1 VYYIHAASHVVLRL
15 LNKQENYTMKNNET
29 MYTKVMEKLNF
40 EPSLDATDIT
50 VSIQG
55 DGDIVILGGT
65 VESFYEKLAA
75 ERAVKSLMNVRTIAN
90 EITVDLSI
98 RYKKTD
104 AEIAKEVTNAIKSNT
119 ITAPKNIQAIVKD
132 GIVTLTGAVDW
143 YYQKSAAF
151 NAINK
156 LFGIKAIIN
165 NIEVKPI
172 IVIDSSKV
180 KSQITKEFERH
191 ARIDAEKIKVTV
203 EGKKIILTGKVNNYD
218 EIDEAETAAWSVSG
232 VEKVDNKL
240 TIDW

>member
-1 VYYIHAASHVVLRL
+1 
-15 LNKQENYTMKNNET
+15 MKNNET

-104 AEIAKEVTNAIKSNT
+104 AEIAQEVTNAIKSNT

-191 ARIDAEKIKVTV
+191 ARIDADKIKVTV
-203 EGKKIILTGKVNNYD
+203 EGKKIILTGKVSSYD
-218 EIDEAETAAWSVSG
+218 EIDEAEDAAWSIAG

>member
-1 VYYIHAASHVVLRL
+1 M
-15 LNKQENYTMKNNET
+15 TNNEA

-40 EPSLDATDIT
+40 EPSLDTTNIT

-55 DGDIVILGGT
+55 DDDIIILGGT
-65 VESFYEKLAA
+65 VESFYEKLVA
-75 ERAVKSLMNVRTIAN
+75 ERAVKSLMNVRAIAN

-98 RYKKTD
+98 PHHQTD
-104 AEIAKEVTNAIKSNT
+104 AEIAKEVTNAIKNNT
-119 ITAPKNIQAIVKD
+119 IAAQKNIQAIIKN
-132 GIVTLTGAVDW
+132 GIVTLNGDVDW

-156 LFGIKAIIN
+156 LFGIKSIIN
-165 NIEVKPI
+165 NIEVKPM

-191 ARIDAEKIKVTV
+191 ARIDADKIKVTV
-203 EGKKIILTGKVNNYD
+203 EGKKIILTGKVSSYD
-218 EIDEAETAAWSVSG
+218 EIDEAETAAWSIAG

>member
-1 VYYIHAASHVVLRL
+1 M
-15 LNKQENYTMKNNET
+15 TNNEA

-40 EPSLDATDIT
+40 EPSLDTTNIT

-55 DGDIVILGGT
+55 DDDIIILGGT
-65 VESFYEKLAA
+65 VESFYEKLVA
-75 ERAVKSLMNVRTIAN
+75 EKAVQSLMHVRTIAN

-98 RYKKTD
+98 PHHKTD
-104 AEIAKEVTNAIKSNT
+104 AEIAQEVTNAIKNNT
-119 ITAPKNIQAIVKD
+119 ITASKNIQAIIKN
-132 GIVTLTGAVDW
+132 GIVTLTGDVDW

-156 LFGIKAIIN
+156 LFGIKSIIN

-172 IVIDSSKV
+172 IIIDSSKV

-203 EGKKIILTGKVNNYD
+203 EGKKIILTGKVSSYD
-218 EIDEAETAAWSVSG
+218 EIDEAEDAAWSIAG
-232 VEKVDNKL
+232 VEQVDNKL

>member
-1 VYYIHAASHVVLRL
+1 MTD
-15 LNKQENYTMKNNET
+15 NGT

-40 EPSLDATDIT
+40 EPSLDATNIT
-50 VSIQG
+50 ISIQG
-55 DGDIVILGGT
+55 NNDIVILGGT
-65 VESFYEKLAA
+65 VESFYEKLSA

-90 EITVDLSI
+90 EIIVDLSI
-98 RYKKTD
+98 PHRKTD
-104 AEIAKEVTNAIKSNT
+104 AEIAKEVTNAIKNNT
-119 ITAPKNIQAIVKD
+119 IAASKKIQAIVKD
-132 GIVTLTGAVDW
+132 GIVTLTGDVDW

-156 LFGIKAIIN
+156 LFGIKSIIN

-172 IVIDSSKV
+172 IVIDSSKI

-191 ARIDAEKIKVTV
+191 ARIDADKIKVTV
-203 EGKKIILTGKVNNYD
+203 EGKKITLTGKVSNYD
-218 EIDEAETAAWSVSG
+218 EIDEAETAAWSIAG

>member
-1 VYYIHAASHVVLRL
+1 
-15 LNKQENYTMKNNET
+15 
-29 MYTKVMEKLNF
+29 
-40 EPSLDATDIT
+40 
-50 VSIQG
+50 
-55 DGDIVILGGT
+55 
-65 VESFYEKLAA
+65 
-75 ERAVKSLMNVRTIAN
+75 MNVRTIAN

-104 AEIAKEVTNAIKSNT
+104 AEIAQEVTNAIKNNT
-119 ITAPKNIQAIVKD
+119 ITASKNIQAIIKN
-132 GIVTLTGAVDW
+132 GIVTLTGDVDW

-156 LFGIKAIIN
+156 LFGIKSIIN

-191 ARIDAEKIKVTV
+191 ARIDADKIKVTV
-203 EGKKIILTGKVNNYD
+203 EGKKIILTGKVSSYE
-218 EIDEAETAAWSVSG
+218 EIDEAEDAAWSIAG

>member
-1 VYYIHAASHVVLRL
+1 M
-15 LNKQENYTMKNNET
+15 TNNEA

-40 EPSLDATDIT
+40 EPSLDTTNIT

-55 DGDIVILGGT
+55 DDDIIILGGT
-65 VESFYEKLAA
+65 VESFYEKLVA
-75 ERAVKSLMNVRTIAN
+75 EKAVQSLMHVRTIAN

-98 RYKKTD
+98 PHRKTD
-104 AEIAKEVTNAIKSNT
+104 AEIAQEVTNAIKNNT
-119 ITAPKNIQAIVKD
+119 ITASKNIQAIIKN
-132 GIVTLTGAVDW
+132 GIVTLTGDVDW

-156 LFGIKAIIN
+156 LFGIKSIIN

-172 IVIDSSKV
+172 IIIDSSKV

-191 ARIDAEKIKVTV
+191 ARIDADKIKVTV
-203 EGKKIILTGKVNNYD
+203 EGKKIILTGKVSSYD
-218 EIDEAETAAWSVSG
+218 EIDEAEDAAWSIAG
-232 VEKVDNKL
+232 VEQVDNKL

>member
-1 VYYIHAASHVVLRL
+1 MI
-15 LNKQENYTMKNNET
+15 NNEA

-40 EPSLDATDIT
+40 EPSLDTTNIQ

-55 DGDIVILGGT
+55 DNKDIIILGGT

-75 ERAVKSLMNVRTIAN
+75 ERAIKSLTNVKAIAN
-90 EITVDLSI
+90 EITVDLSMPH
-98 RYKKTD
+98 RKTD

>member
-1 VYYIHAASHVVLRL
+1 
-15 LNKQENYTMKNNET
+15 MKNNET